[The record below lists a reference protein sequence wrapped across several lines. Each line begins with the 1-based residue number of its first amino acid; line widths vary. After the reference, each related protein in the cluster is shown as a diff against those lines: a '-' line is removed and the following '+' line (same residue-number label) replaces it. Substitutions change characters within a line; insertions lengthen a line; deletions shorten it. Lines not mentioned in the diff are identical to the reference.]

1 MKFRITVPA
10 TSANIGPGFDAMGL
24 ALSLYNRFEINQ
36 ADRTKVLGCE
46 EQFAGPDNLFLQAFR
61 HAAGLLGI
69 GVPEIEL
76 TVDAEIPLARG
87 LGSSAAM
94 IVGGVA
100 AAFVAAGMGGEGF
113 DEDEKRRIFEIAAAL
128 EGHPDNAAP
137 AVFGGFCSSILKNED
152 SPRAFYARCSVDPN
166 WRFHALI
173 PPFELSTRKA
183 RAALPDSIPRR
194 DAVFN
199 LGRAALLALAFQ
211 TRRLDLVTAACED
224 KIHQPYRAPLI
235 AGYEEITR
243 MCEKTGARAVWLSG
257 AGPTIM
263 ALSSG
268 GAGTKELF
276 AVLNRE
282 LESRPEGAWR
292 QLALRADDTGLKV
305 EVS

>member
-1 MKFRITVPA
+1 MKFMIAVPA

-24 ALSLYNRFEINQ
+24 ALSLYNRFEVKQ
-36 ADRTKVLGCE
+36 AERTKILGCE
-46 EQFAGPDNLFLQAFR
+46 ERFTGPDNLFLQAYR
-61 HAAGLLGI
+61 HAAAELGI
-69 GVPEIEL
+69 RAPEIEL
-76 TVDAEIPLARG
+76 TVDAQIPLARG

-100 AAFVAAGMGGEGF
+100 AAFVSAGVGAAGFGE
-113 DEDEKRRIFEIAAAL
+113 DDRRRIFEIAAAL

-137 AVFGGFCSSILKNED
+137 AVFGGFCSSILKERG
-152 SPRAFYARCSVDPN
+152 SPRAFYAHCAVDPQ
-166 WRFHALI
+166 WRFHALV

-183 RAALPDSIPRR
+183 RAALPESIPRR

-211 TRRLDLVTAACED
+211 TGRLDLVSAACED
-224 KIHQPYRAPLI
+224 KIHQPYRAPLV

-243 MCEKTGARAVWLSG
+243 LCEGKGARAVWLSG

-263 ALSSG
+263 ALSPGS
-268 GAGTKELF
+268 AETDELF
-276 AVLNRE
+276 AALDRK

-292 QLALRADDTGLKV
+292 QIVLRADNDGLKA

>member
-1 MKFRITVPA
+1 MKFMIAVPA

-24 ALSLYNRFEINQ
+24 ALSLYNRFEVKQ
-36 ADRTKVLGCE
+36 AERTKILGCE
-46 EQFAGPDNLFLQAFR
+46 ERFTGSDNLFLQAYR
-61 HAAGLLGI
+61 HAAGELGFRA
-69 GVPEIEL
+69 PEIEL
-76 TVDAEIPLARG
+76 TVDAQIPLARG

-100 AAFVAAGMGGEGF
+100 AAFVSAGVGAAGFGE
-113 DEDEKRRIFEIAAAL
+113 DDRRRIFEIAAAL

-137 AVFGGFCSSILKNED
+137 AVFGGFCSSILKERG
-152 SPRAFYARCSVDPN
+152 SPRAFYARCAVDPQ
-166 WRFHALI
+166 WRFHALV

-211 TRRLDLVTAACED
+211 TGRLDLVSAACED
-224 KIHQPYRAPLI
+224 KIHQPYRAPLV

-243 MCEKTGARAVWLSG
+243 LCEEKGARAVWLSG

-268 GAGTKELF
+268 SVETNELF
-276 AVLNRE
+276 AALDRE
-282 LESRPEGAWR
+282 LGSRPEGAWR
-292 QLALRADDTGLKV
+292 QIVLGADNDGLTA